1 MIIQETINQE
11 TMDPEPTL
19 FSAIVTPHRS
29 LSRFGFVIVMAAV
42 TGVSFAAGT
51 VFLILGAWP
60 VFGFFGLDVL
70 VVWFA
75 FRANFHA
82 ARAYEDIHLTP
93 HRLLVRQVSARGEA
107 RETEFNPRW
116 VRLEKNEDD
125 TYGVTR
131 LALISRGIAL
141 VIGAFLPPF
150 HRGQLAKSLSAAL
163 QVAKR

>member
-1 MIIQETINQE
+1 MHESNY
-11 TMDPEPTL
+11 DPTL
-19 FSAIVTPHRS
+19 FEARLKPHRS
-29 LSRFGFVIVMAAV
+29 LTPQGFAVLMMVLGGISFIVGM
-42 TGVSFAAGT
+42 
-51 VFLILGAWP
+51 VFLFMGAWP

-116 VRLEKNEDD
+116 VRL
-125 TYGVTR
+125 
-131 LALISRGIAL
+131 
-141 VIGAFLPPF
+141 
-150 HRGQLAKSLSAAL
+150 
-163 QVAKR
+163 

>member
-1 MIIQETINQE
+1 MRQSNY
-11 TMDPEPTL
+11 DPTL
-19 FSAIVTPHRS
+19 FEARLQPHRS
-29 LSRFGFVIVMAAV
+29 LTPQGFAMLMTVLGAI
-42 TGVSFAAGT
+42 SFAVGT
-51 VFLILGAWP
+51 VFLLVGAWP

-70 VVWFA
+70 VVWWA
-75 FRANFHA
+75 FRANFRA

-116 VRLEKNEDD
+116 VRLEKNEDE

-131 LALISRGIAL
+131 VALISRGIAL
-141 VIGAFLPPF
+141 VIGAFLPPL

>member
-1 MIIQETINQE
+1 MHESNY
-11 TMDPEPTL
+11 DPTL
-19 FSAIVTPHRS
+19 FEARLKPHRS
-29 LSRFGFVIVMAAV
+29 LTPQGFAV
-42 TGVSFAAGT
+42 LMTVLGGISFVVGT
-51 VFLILGAWP
+51 VFLFMGAWP

-75 FRANFHA
+75 FRANFRA

>member
-1 MIIQETINQE
+1 MHESNY
-11 TMDPEPTL
+11 DPTL
-19 FSAIVTPHRS
+19 FEARLKPHRS
-29 LSRFGFVIVMAAV
+29 LTPQGFAV
-42 TGVSFAAGT
+42 LMMVLGGISFVVGT
-51 VFLILGAWP
+51 VFLFMGAWP

-75 FRANFHA
+75 FRANFRA

-116 VRLEKNEDD
+116 VHLEKNEDD

>member
-1 MIIQETINQE
+1 MHESNY
-11 TMDPEPTL
+11 DPTL
-19 FSAIVTPHRS
+19 FEARLKPHRS
-29 LSRFGFVIVMAAV
+29 LTPQGFAV
-42 TGVSFAAGT
+42 LMMVLGGISFVVGT
-51 VFLILGAWP
+51 VFLFMGAWP

-70 VVWFA
+70 VVWCA
-75 FRANFHA
+75 FRANFRA

>member
-1 MIIQETINQE
+1 MHESNY
-11 TMDPEPTL
+11 DPTL
-19 FSAIVTPHRS
+19 FEARIKPHRS
-29 LSRFGFVIVMAAV
+29 LTPQGFAVLMIVL
-42 TGVSFAAGT
+42 GGISFAVGT
-51 VFLILGAWP
+51 VFLLMGAWP

-70 VVWFA
+70 VVWLA
-75 FRANFHA
+75 FRANFRA

-116 VRLEKNEDD
+116 TRIEKNEDE

-131 LALISRGIAL
+131 LALISRGIGL
-141 VIGAFLPPF
+141 VIGAFLPPV

-163 QVAKR
+163 HVAKR

>member
-1 MIIQETINQE
+1 MHESNY
-11 TMDPEPTL
+11 DPTL
-19 FSAIVTPHRS
+19 FEARLKPHRS
-29 LSRFGFVIVMAAV
+29 LTPQGFAV
-42 TGVSFAAGT
+42 LMTVLGGVSFVVGT
-51 VFLILGAWP
+51 VFLFMGAWP

-75 FRANFHA
+75 FRANFRA

>member
-1 MIIQETINQE
+1 MHESNY
-11 TMDPEPTL
+11 DPTL
-19 FSAIVTPHRS
+19 FEARLKPHRS
-29 LSRFGFVIVMAAV
+29 LTPQGFAV
-42 TGVSFAAGT
+42 LMTVLGGMSFVVGT
-51 VFLILGAWP
+51 VFLFMGAWP

-75 FRANFHA
+75 FRANFRA

>member
-1 MIIQETINQE
+1 MHESNY
-11 TMDPEPTL
+11 DPTL
-19 FSAIVTPHRS
+19 FEARLKPHRS
-29 LSRFGFVIVMAAV
+29 LTPQGFAV
-42 TGVSFAAGT
+42 LMMVLGGISFVVGT
-51 VFLILGAWP
+51 VFLFMGAWP
-60 VFGFFGLDVL
+60 VFGFFGLDML
-70 VVWFA
+70 VVWCA
-75 FRANFHA
+75 FRANFRA

-141 VIGAFLPPF
+141 VIGAFLPPL

>member
-1 MIIQETINQE
+1 MHESNY
-11 TMDPEPTL
+11 DPTL
-19 FSAIVTPHRS
+19 FEARLKPHRS
-29 LSRFGFVIVMAAV
+29 LTPQGFAVLMMVLGGISFIVGM
-42 TGVSFAAGT
+42 
-51 VFLILGAWP
+51 VFLFMGAWP

>member
-1 MIIQETINQE
+1 MHESNY
-11 TMDPEPTL
+11 DPTL
-19 FSAIVTPHRS
+19 FEARLKPHRS
-29 LSRFGFVIVMAAV
+29 LTPQGFAVLMAV
-42 TGVSFAAGT
+42 LGGISFAVGT
-51 VFLILGAWP
+51 VFLLLGAWP
-60 VFGFFGLDVL
+60 VFGFFGLDMFI
-70 VVWFA
+70 VWWA
-75 FRANFHA
+75 FRANFRA

-116 VRLEKNEDD
+116 VRLEKNEDE

-141 VIGAFLPPF
+141 VIGAFLPPL

-163 QVAKR
+163 QAAKR